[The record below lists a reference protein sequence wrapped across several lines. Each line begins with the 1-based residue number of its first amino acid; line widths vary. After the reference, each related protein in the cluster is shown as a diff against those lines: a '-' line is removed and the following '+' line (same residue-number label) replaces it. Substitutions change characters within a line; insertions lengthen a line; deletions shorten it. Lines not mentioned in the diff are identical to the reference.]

1 MLRSEKKLILLVG
14 ILRFQ
19 FYSLGYNSPA
29 AHSSLLLIIR
39 FKQIGKLFS
48 RNIYGTKRLQMR
60 VHDLAIY
67 QRESPFVEFFL

>member
-1 MLRSEKKLILLVG
+1 MLRSEKKLVFLVG

-19 FYSLGYNSPA
+19 FYSLDRVSPA
-29 AHSSLLLIIR
+29 ARSSLLLNIR

-48 RNIYGTKRLQMR
+48 RHIYNTKRLQMR
-60 VHDLAIY
+60 IHDLAIY